1 MNASARRTANSYFSH
16 DEYAETLHRP
26 SIANSLIIS
35 IHNKYGYTFRT
46 FVFVEQLSPHSM
58 GGTIRNR
65 SIPGITFRNDSI
77 LPLNYFFTLLTAFS
91 QSFVVTKICHL
102 YLPRAQFFTIQKRIF
117 PIYFTS
123 QSALVAATAITY
135 PSGSLLA
142 LVENRVDAVVLGVVL
157 GTSVLNSL
165 VFGPRTSQL
174 TTERSHQGM
183 VI

>member
-1 MNASARRTANSYFSH
+1 MTASARRTANSYFSN
-16 DEYAETLHRP
+16 DKYAEAHHRLL
-26 SIANSLIIS
+26 IANCFLIS

-58 GGTIRNR
+58 GGIIRN
-65 SIPGITFRNDSI
+65 GIISGNTFHSHSI
-77 LPLNYFFTLLTAFS
+77 LPLNYSFTLLTTFS
-91 QSFVVTKICHL
+91 QSFVVTRLCHL
-102 YLPRAQFFTIQKRIF
+102 YLPRAQFIIIQKRIF
-117 PIYFTS
+117 PIYFAS
-123 QSALVAATAITY
+123 QSALVAATAVTY

-142 LVENRVDAVVLGVVL
+142 LVENRVDAIVLGVIL
-157 GTSVLNSL
+157 GISVLNSL